1 MHKLMGNES
10 ELLYGALCYER
21 RYKRRTEHILKVYAL
36 AKLLGERENVSPE
49 EREIL
54 QAAAILHDIAIG
66 YCKERYNGDACQA
79 NQKKE
84 APGLVEK
91 FLREAQYEASS
102 FPRILDLVL
111 RHHGYDEPREKLLQ
125 LLIEADLLVNCYETA
140 PGSGELQKIES
151 LFQTE
156 TGKNLFSLYLAG
168 RKE

>member
-10 ELLYGALCYER
+10 ELLYGVLCYER
-21 RYKRRTEHILKVYAL
+21 GHKRRTEHILKVYAL

-91 FLREAQYEASS
+91 FLREAQYEASA
-102 FPRILDLVL
+102 FPQIVDLVL

-125 LLIEADLLVNCYETA
+125 LLIEADLLVNCYETPRSA
-140 PGSGELQKIES
+140 GS
-151 LFQTE
+151 F
-156 TGKNLFSLYLAG
+156 
-168 RKE
+168 RR